1 MATRPTKA
9 QQKVIDL
16 YFDHYKL
23 KKIHFGG
30 KTEFWMERARVPVIK
45 VRRDVAERCI
55 KYGFVRLNQFC
66 YE

>member
-1 MATRPTKA
+1 MKYGPTKA

-23 KKIHFGG
+23 KSITFNG
-30 KTEFWMERARVPVIK
+30 KTEYWMERARVPVIK
-45 VRRDVAERCI
+45 IRKDVAERCI
-55 KYGFVRLNQFC
+55 KYKFVKLNKFI